1 MNEENKTQVTEQTET
16 TTQQDTQAEIE
27 QLRKE
32 LETTKRAL
40 TRSNTEA
47 AENKRKLLEKM
58 SEQEKAE
65 AERAEKEQAIQEELK
80 TLRAEKR
87 VSSYTAKLI
96 EVGYDSATAQAM
108 AQKLPENLDDSF
120 FASQKTFLENKQK
133 EIETN
138 LLKKQPPLTGGQP
151 LDGQVAKDEAY
162 AKTAKWFGL

>member
-87 VSSYTAKLI
+87 VSTYTNKLI
-96 EVGYDSATAQAM
+96 EAGYDVATAKTM
-108 AQKLPENLDDSF
+108 ASSLPDGIGEDYF
-120 FASQKTFLENKQK
+120 TSQKTFLENTKKQY
-133 EIETN
+133 EADS
-138 LLKKQPPLTGGQP
+138 LKKQPKLTEGKPLTQSE
-151 LDGQVAKDEAY
+151 LSQADDAKLNSY
-162 AKTAKWFGL
+162 FGL